1 MAGKRACWSESGPWV
16 GLWEWSGLGVWFGEV
31 SGVCVGDVE
40 VSDFNHRHSSLQD
53 TTKLQY
59 TVSKRVYMT

>member
-16 GLWEWSGLGVWFGEV
+16 GLWEWSGLGVWSGEV

-40 VSDFNHRHSSLQD
+40 VSDFNHCHSSLQIQQNYS
-53 TTKLQY
+53 TQLANGY
-59 TVSKRVYMT
+59 I